1 MRLARP
7 IAFVVFLL
15 TALPALA
22 GPAYILVDVNS
33 GTVLANRD
41 AGDLWYPASVT
52 KLMTSYVTFRALKSG
67 RITLDS
73 MVTVSAHALAE
84 PPSKMGFPVGT
95 AINFDNALKMMLVH
109 SSNDIAMAIAET
121 VGGNEQRFVAMMNA
135 EAARLGM
142 NSTRF
147 DNPNGLPDE
156 SQHTTARDL
165 AVLARAIW
173 VEFPEYRSYFSIP
186 AIKSGRRVLRSQNI
200 LLERYHGTNGMK
212 TGFICS
218 SGFNMVVTATRN
230 GRTLLVVV
238 LGANTPILRAETA
251 AKLLDQGFQGLAGG
265 PKAALASFHAGQTAG
280 NPVDLHDQIC
290 GRRPKQNEDDP
301 ALIASSDADF
311 VPRAALRPD
320 AAGRRLHRPDQGRCR
335 RQARTGGEARR
346 RQDRDRR
353 RSGSSGGEARRQ
365 GRGPGRD
372 RRSRPRHPAAT
383 AAPARPDGRRCECRV
398 AGADALGEKGRPA
411 PGFASW
417 RPRFDAA
424 VQSADG
430 LTIRRN

>member
-1 MRLARP
+1 
-7 IAFVVFLL
+7 
-15 TALPALA
+15 
-22 GPAYILVDVNS
+22 
-33 GTVLANRD
+33 
-41 AGDLWYPASVT
+41 
-52 KLMTSYVTFRALKSG
+52 
-67 RITLDS
+67 

-238 LGANTPILRAETA
+238 RRRQHADPARRDRGKASRSGIPRAC
-251 AKLLDQGFQGLAGG
+251 AGG
-265 PKAALASFHAGQTAG
+265 PKAALASFHAGQTARQ
-280 NPVDLHDQIC
+280 PC
-290 GRRPKQNEDDP
+290 RP
-301 ALIASSDADF
+301 S
-311 VPRAALRPD
+311 RPD
-320 AAGRRLHRPDQGRCR
+320 SAAGG
-335 RQARTGGEARR
+335 
-346 RQDRDRR
+346 
-353 RSGSSGGEARRQ
+353 
-365 GRGPGRD
+365 
-372 RRSRPRHPAAT
+372 RSRTR
-383 AAPARPDGRRCECRV
+383 
-398 AGADALGEKGRPA
+398 
-411 PGFASW
+411 
-417 RPRFDAA
+417 
-424 VQSADG
+424 
-430 LTIRRN
+430 TIRR